1 MMQQILFNLLTIY
14 LHGYTY
20 ASKDVIIMTKDGK
33 SYLAKTEPAKNL
45 NKSST
50 EKKFSSASRQ
60 LNRNFAELSEGG
72 EEEIDL
78 TTPPSAFFHF
88 LSRRRK
94 LRGRRK
100 RRRLRKIK
108 TPRIL
113 RLDEHNES
121 KESKKSHGSVTSE
134 KSEESEG
141 SEESKSK
148 TNKFVDVSGTKDGC
162 GRCFTNDKS
171 SAIMITYQSY

>member
-1 MMQQILFNLLTIY
+1 MRTILFNLLTIY
-14 LHGYTY
+14 LHAHTCS
-20 ASKDVIIMTKDGK
+20 SKDVIITTKDGK
-33 SYLAKTEPAKNL
+33 SYLAKTGPAKNL
-45 NKSST
+45 NKSSK

-60 LNRNFAELSEGG
+60 LNRNFAE
-72 EEEIDL
+72 
-78 TTPPSAFFHF
+78 F
-88 LSRRRK
+88 LRF
-94 LRGRRK
+94 LG
-100 RRRLRKIK
+100 LNE
-108 TPRIL
+108 P
-113 RLDEHNES
+113 DES

>member
-1 MMQQILFNLLTIY
+1 MQTILFNLLTIY
-14 LHGYTY
+14 LHAYTC
-20 ASKDVIIMTKDGK
+20 ASKDVIITTKDGK

-60 LNRNFAELSEGG
+60 LNRNFAE
-72 EEEIDL
+72 
-78 TTPPSAFFHF
+78 F
-88 LSRRRK
+88 LRF
-94 LRGRRK
+94 LG
-100 RRRLRKIK
+100 
-108 TPRIL
+108 
-113 RLDEHNES
+113 LDEPHEY

-134 KSEESEG
+134 KSDESEG

-171 SAIMITYQSY
+171 SAIMITYHSY

>member
-1 MMQQILFNLLTIY
+1 MQQILFNLLTIY

-50 EKKFSSASRQ
+50 EKKFSSAPRQ
-60 LNRNFAELSEGG
+60 LNRNFELSEGG

-78 TTPPSAFFHF
+78 TNPPSAFFHF

-100 RRRLRKIK
+100 RRRLRKMK
-108 TPRIL
+108 TPR
-113 RLDEHNES
+113 
-121 KESKKSHGSVTSE
+121 
-134 KSEESEG
+134 
-141 SEESKSK
+141 
-148 TNKFVDVSGTKDGC
+148 
-162 GRCFTNDKS
+162 
-171 SAIMITYQSY
+171 Y

>member
-1 MMQQILFNLLTIY
+1 MQTILFNLLTIY
-14 LHGYTY
+14 LHAYTC

-33 SYLAKTEPAKNL
+33 SYLAQTEPAKNL

-50 EKKFSSASRQ
+50 EKKKFSSASRQ
-60 LNRNFAELSEGG
+60 LNRNFAE
-72 EEEIDL
+72 
-78 TTPPSAFFHF
+78 F
-88 LSRRRK
+88 LRF
-94 LRGRRK
+94 LG
-100 RRRLRKIK
+100 
-108 TPRIL
+108 
-113 RLDEHNES
+113 LDEPDES

>member
-1 MMQQILFNLLTIY
+1 MQQILFNLLTIY
-14 LHGYTY
+14 LHGYTN
-20 ASKDVIIMTKDGK
+20 ASKGVIITTKDGK

-60 LNRNFAELSEGG
+60 LNRNFAE
-72 EEEIDL
+72 
-78 TTPPSAFFHF
+78 F
-88 LSRRRK
+88 LEF
-94 LRGRRK
+94 LG
-100 RRRLRKIK
+100 
-108 TPRIL
+108 
-113 RLDEHNES
+113 LDEPDES

>member
-1 MMQQILFNLLTIY
+1 MQTILFNLLTIY
-14 LHGYTY
+14 LHGYTN
-20 ASKDVIIMTKDGK
+20 ASKGVIITTKDGK
-33 SYLAKTEPAKNL
+33 SYLAKTGPAKNL

-50 EKKFSSASRQ
+50 EKKFSSASKQ
-60 LNRNFAELSEGG
+60 LNRNFAKLIEGG

-108 TPRIL
+108 TPRFL
-113 RLDEHNES
+113 GLDES

>member
-1 MMQQILFNLLTIY
+1 MQQILFSLLTIY
-14 LHGYTY
+14 LHGYTN
-20 ASKDVIIMTKDGK
+20 ASKGVIITTKDGK

-50 EKKFSSASRQ
+50 EKKKFSSASRQ
-60 LNRNFAELSEGG
+60 LNRNFAE
-72 EEEIDL
+72 
-78 TTPPSAFFHF
+78 F
-88 LSRRRK
+88 LRF
-94 LRGRRK
+94 LG
-100 RRRLRKIK
+100 
-108 TPRIL
+108 
-113 RLDEHNES
+113 LDEPDES
-121 KESKKSHGSVTSE
+121 KESKESHGSVTFE

-148 TNKFVDVSGTKDGC
+148 THKFVDVSGTKDGC

>member
-1 MMQQILFNLLTIY
+1 MQTILFNLLTIY
-14 LHGYTY
+14 LHAYTY

-33 SYLAKTEPAKNL
+33 SYLAKTGPAKNL

-60 LNRNFAELSEGG
+60 LNRNFAE
-72 EEEIDL
+72 
-78 TTPPSAFFHF
+78 F
-88 LSRRRK
+88 LRF
-94 LRGRRK
+94 LG
-100 RRRLRKIK
+100 
-108 TPRIL
+108 
-113 RLDEHNES
+113 LDEPDES

>member
-1 MMQQILFNLLTIY
+1 MQQILFNLLTIY

-20 ASKDVIIMTKDGK
+20 ASKDIIITTKDGK
-33 SYLAKTEPAKNL
+33 SYLAKTGPAKNL
-45 NKSST
+45 NKSSS
-50 EKKFSSASRQ
+50 EKKFGSASRQ

-72 EEEIDL
+72 GEEIDL

-100 RRRLRKIK
+100 RWRLRKMK
-108 TPRIL
+108 TPRFL
-113 RLDEHNES
+113 GLDEPDES
-121 KESKKSHGSVTSE
+121 KESKKSHGSGIF
-134 KSEESEG
+134 EESEG